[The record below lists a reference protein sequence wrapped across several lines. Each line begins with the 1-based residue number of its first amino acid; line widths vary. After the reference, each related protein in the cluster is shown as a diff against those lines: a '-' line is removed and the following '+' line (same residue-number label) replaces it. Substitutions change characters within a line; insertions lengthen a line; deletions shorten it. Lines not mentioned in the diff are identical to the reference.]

1 MKQHNNGLIHSECAA
16 ERQRKFQ
23 ATLGNKVIPVGNWA
37 KIRFTDPADES
48 LSEHMWVNITEQ
60 INPQMYNGTL
70 DNDPVTLTN
79 IKCGDPVTFSRTDI
93 EDIYPPL

>member
-1 MKQHNNGLIHSECAA
+1 
-16 ERQRKFQ
+16 
-23 ATLGNKVIPVGNWA
+23 
-37 KIRFTDPADES
+37 
-48 LSEHMWVNITEQ
+48 MWVNITEQ